1 MEGKFQ
7 IIEEVVRQ
15 YRKFNTEGTQ
25 INVRLLPPPDGTVT
39 NPITFRDLYERTV

>member
-1 MEGKFQ
+1 VYSSYLVNAALYSVTYRMEDKFE

-25 INVRLLPPPDGTVT
+25 LKV
-39 NPITFRDLYERTV
+39 